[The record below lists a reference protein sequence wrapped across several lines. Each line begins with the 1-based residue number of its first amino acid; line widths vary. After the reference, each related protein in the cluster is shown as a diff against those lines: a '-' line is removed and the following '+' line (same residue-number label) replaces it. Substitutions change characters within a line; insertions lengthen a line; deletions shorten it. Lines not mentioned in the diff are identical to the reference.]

1 MLRFVSC
8 SLIAAALLAASPAF
22 AADKADQ
29 LVAALQVDEALES
42 AFSSLAPLF
51 GAQVLAEL
59 ERQPGTK
66 AMVSELATKGRGGR
80 ERMQAIL
87 AEEFLVELRK
97 SYPHFRARIVKAY
110 RAKLSDAELDAALQ
124 FFSGSAGAK
133 FLSIQ
138 ADFESTM
145 KAEGEKVG
153 AKAAMAAVPRAF
165 ERIEAENAR

>member
-1 MLRFVSC
+1 MRRFVSR
-8 SLIAAALLAASPAF
+8 SLVAAALLVAGPAL
-22 AADKADQ
+22 AADKTDQ
-29 LVAALQVDEALES
+29 LVAALKVDEALES

-51 GAQVLAEL
+51 GTQVLAEL
-59 ERQPGTK
+59 ERQPGTRD
-66 AMVSELATKGRGGR
+66 MVSELAAKGRGGR
-80 ERMQAIL
+80 ERMQEIL

-97 SYPHFRARIVKAY
+97 SYPHFNAQIAEAY
-110 RAKLSDAELDAALQ
+110 RARLSDAELDAALQ

-145 KAEGEKVG
+145 KSEGEKIG

-165 ERIEAENAR
+165 ERIEAENAQ